1 MLNIFIK
8 DDFENILTFKEKYNN
23 GNFKCNM
30 WKQVCDF

>member
-8 DDFENILTFKEKYNN
+8 DEFENILTFKEKYNN
-23 GNFKCNM
+23 GNFKM